1 MELIFLLCCESVLDF
16 SVLDYQYYNSLG
28 LSVLDA
34 TFSATAKYG
43 AVENVLLR
51 FCDQYGLSNETF
63 SALPAVEVQT
73 TVSQIMEQV
82 QDITPAQFAEQ
93 VQNRSRV
100 GGRLKAALFL
110 DCLAVMHEF
119 GIETYQDFQA
129 QFDNPK
135 LENALRSLRGMGE
148 ATINYLYML
157 AGNSDNV
164 KVDRHIRAF
173 TAAAVNNQNLTTDQI
188 KALFRFAANELAR
201 DHPGMTARRLDH
213 MVWVYQRNRNKRY

>member
-34 TFSATAKYG
+34 TFSTTAKYG
-43 AVENVLLR
+43 AVENVLIR
-51 FCDQYGLSNETF
+51 FWDQYGLSNETF

-129 QFDNPK
+129 RMDNPE
-135 LENALRSLRGMGE
+135 LEAALSALRGMGE
-148 ATINYLYML
+148 VTLSYLYML
-157 AGNSDNV
+157 SGDSGNV

-173 TAAAVNNQNLTTDQI
+173 ATAATGVPDLTLDQI
-188 KALFRFAANELAR
+188 RHLFQHAAREMSAN
-201 DHPGMTARRLDH
+201 DHPRITVRHLDH
-213 MVWVYQRNRNKRY
+213 IVWVYQSRF